1 LTMLSERAVY
11 RNRRW
16 KRVFTTSLPMF
27 HTEDMS
33 LESKGVRNRGFNNGR
48 LSNPTKGWASRNAY
62 ALAIVGI
69 AACFATWAS
78 LFIYKSSF
86 VGIDGRRYFCLIDD
100 AMISMRYAWNLS
112 HGSGLVWNPG
122 EYVEGYT
129 NPLMTLLMSL
139 PSLVLDKV
147 NAVLAVQVVG
157 VAFVLVNAFL
167 ITLIAEHFVPGQ
179 ERFRRLFLVFAFL
192 CALSYYP
199 LVYWTLMGM
208 ETGLLAVLL
217 SLGILSALRY
227 AADQRPAHG
236 VLLSISLGLAFLTRP
251 DTLVLAVPIF
261 VYAFFVARKSERS
274 PSLYTLLAMV
284 GLYAVFVVG
293 QELFR
298 WGYYGEWLPNTY
310 TLKVS
315 NIPFT
320 SRIENGI
327 KFVTPFLKEVS
338 VLLILAG
345 AGLVF
350 AFRREKLFL
359 VSIFVALVC
368 YQVWAGGDVSINW
381 RLLSPAVPIMLVLG
395 VHGIF
400 LALQHQVSGASVERE
415 NSLRTSTSL
424 RQHVPGFAACLLVF
438 VMLLSVNLRF
448 LPEVAM
454 LRDFTDV
461 RVNEERVNI
470 ALAIERFTKP
480 DATVGVFDAGAIP
493 YYAGRPAIDF
503 LGKADH
509 RIARLAPDPS
519 GFPKM
524 EFFGRK
530 INNPGHNKYDLGY
543 SIIELRPTYVRD
555 FVWGGQNALGWAQSE
570 YVMVVYKGTILNFR
584 RDSEDVHWDDIEAA
598 REAGEASL
606 GAPVHTTT
614 R

>member
-1 LTMLSERAVY
+1 
-11 RNRRW
+11 
-16 KRVFTTSLPMF
+16 
-27 HTEDMS
+27 MS
-33 LESKGVRNRGFNNGR
+33 LEPKEVRDPGITNGR
-48 LSNPTKGWASRNAY
+48 LSKTTKRWAYRNSY
-62 ALAIVGI
+62 AFAIFSIG
-69 AACFATWAS
+69 ACFVVWAS

-100 AMISMRYAWNLS
+100 GMISMRYAWNLS

-139 PSLVLDKV
+139 PSLVFDKV
-147 NAVLAVQVVG
+147 DAVLAIQVLGIV
-157 VAFVLVNAFL
+157 FVLVNAYL
-167 ITLIAEHFVPGQ
+167 ITSIAKHLVSGQ
-179 ERFRRLFLVFAFL
+179 KHYRRLFLALTFL

-217 SLGILSALRY
+217 SLGVLAALRY
-227 AADQRPAHG
+227 AAYQRPVQG
-236 VLLSISLGLAFLTRP
+236 VLLSVSLGLAFLTRP
-251 DTLVLAVPIF
+251 DTLILAVPIF
-261 VYAFFVARKSERS
+261 VYALFAARKSERS
-274 PSLYTLLAMV
+274 PSLYFLLAML
-284 GLYAVFVVG
+284 GLYASFVTG

-298 WGYYGEWLPNTY
+298 WYYYGEWLPNTY

-315 NIPFT
+315 NIPLS

-327 KFVTPFLKEVS
+327 KFVTPFLKEIS
-338 VLLILAG
+338 ALLIVVG

-350 AFRREKLFL
+350 AFRRDKLFL

-381 RLLSPAVPIMLVLG
+381 RLLSPAVPIVLVLG

-400 LALQHQVSGASVERE
+400 LALQHYVSRASVGRGYFRTP
-415 NSLRTSTSL
+415 NSLR
-424 RQHVPGFAACLLVF
+424 RHFPGILACLLVL
-438 VMLLSVNLRF
+438 VLLLSVNLRF
-448 LPEVAM
+448 LPEIAM

-470 ALAIERFTKP
+470 AIAIERFTEP
-480 DATVGVFDAGAIP
+480 EATVGVFDAGAIP
-493 YYAGRPAIDF
+493 YYTGRPAIDF
-503 LGKADH
+503 LGKADR

-555 FVWGGQNALGWAQSE
+555 FVWGGQNALGFAQSE
-570 YVMVVYKGTILNFR
+570 YVMLVYKGTILNFD
-584 RDSEDVHWDDIEAA
+584 RDSEDVRWDDIEAA
-598 REAGEASL
+598 REAGEATL
-606 GAPVHTTT
+606 GTPIHPRT